1 MTKRLKALQ
10 EKLDTEQA
18 KELRLEQ
25 NTYRLIRS
33 SAGLGMTITPQCD
46 IDAVTAGSAA
56 EAAGVPTKFR
66 IKSINGKAVDDKNSI
81 IKLVQQVEMGK
92 ELKFF
97 LERSGG
103 YQHNPVLGAD
113 KSAPPLPRRAPPR
126 PRHCVPAAL
135 VPLSEA

>member
-1 MTKRLKALQ
+1 VTKRLKALQ

-92 ELKFF
+92 ELEF
-97 LERSGG
+97 LLEPGG

-113 KSAPPLPRRAPPR
+113 KPPPPPR
-126 PRHCVPAAL
+126 PASVPAAL